1 MNKRYKPSPS
11 VKKDKVQIAA
21 NNELPFLYMEISCSP
36 EVDLQF
42 GVFRKKG
49 QQLEYVGKGSTH
61 TPGTIR
67 AIPSGVLNRLA
78 KLTSRKPIYHSERV
92 DNVYPN
98 HVDALYEMG
107 LAPPTFLTMGEL
119 RKGKNEQ
126 NGY

>member
-67 AIPSGVLNRLA
+67 VIPSRVLNHIGWSLLRSPAPSQKKIKTRL
-78 KLTSRKPIYHSERV
+78 IYCS
-92 DNVYPN
+92 
-98 HVDALYEMG
+98 
-107 LAPPTFLTMGEL
+107 F
-119 RKGKNEQ
+119 
-126 NGY
+126 